1 MLVTYVLLTVA
12 ILAEVAGTISLQ
24 LSHGFTRLVPS
35 VVVVVGYLVSFAAL
49 AVVLKR
55 GLPVAVAYAIWSAF
69 GVALVAGIGAMWLE
83 QRLTLVQVLGLALVV
98 AGVVAIEAGG
108 A

>member
-1 MLVTYVLLTVA
+1 MLVTYLLLAVA
-12 ILAEVAGTISLQ
+12 IVAEVAGTVCLQ
-24 LSHGFTRLVPS
+24 LSSGFTRLWPS
-35 VVVVVGYLVSFAAL
+35 VVVVVGYAIAFVVL

-55 GLPVAVAYAIWSAF
+55 GLPVAVAYAVWSAL
-69 GVALVAGIGAMWLE
+69 GVALVAGIGAIWLD
-83 QRLTLVQVLGLALVV
+83 QPLTAVQVLGLALVV